1 VVSRVVSLA
10 VGVLLCA
17 CPQLGIDDDGE
28 GETDTD
34 GLEELVPPAINEAQT
49 ELRIPVTRAD
59 DLVLPVSDIALGIT
73 DLVLDGLNVGPLP
86 TTNRIGRL
94 TADTLTLR
102 LTGGMVAS
110 SHTIRLRTRAGA
122 EPIESREIAIHLV
135 PAITS
140 TPTATLGDDV
150 VFEADSLFTA
160 GYDGEGL
167 LVAIDL
173 EAEGPVALVHRGAG
187 TGWNLVDPVGFV
199 LDGLHVDASPGAS
212 VHAHLEPGGADPSDD
227 RVRVVWLAGIEAD
240 SIVVADSPW
249 LDPRPMPRRIL
260 DVDEIAGSSEY
271 ARLRR
276 PLVLGD
282 DVVVE
287 ALLATDVEQPHPG
300 DRTLVLVRIAGSPV
314 VAGEPRLATVEGRND
329 IDALGPT
336 IDLLEHAGDGPR
348 TFAARVAG
356 ARPVVFDLDRDS
368 GELATR
374 LSLSNDSTSILS
386 DLALPLVT
394 VLGAFDS
401 RQVFAA
407 LDGGAEG
414 ARLVLRHFDDGESTG
429 ATDASPTAEQLA
441 GIGEPSSAAVATLVG
456 GAPIY
461 LVPMGV
467 DAPVHAFVSTG
478 PVPIVAPLP
487 GVQCDEIAVPVT
499 TEGNRSGTT
508 SFACRRGREVSLGT
522 LQLPM

>member
-1 VVSRVVSLA
+1 MSRVASLA
-10 VGVLLCA
+10 WSLLLCA
-17 CPQLGIDDDGE
+17 CPQIGLDDDGE
-28 GETDTD
+28 GETETD
-34 GLEELVPPAINEAQT
+34 GAQEFVPPAINEAQT

-59 DLVLPVSDIALGIT
+59 DLVLPVSDITLGVT
-73 DLVLDGLNVGPLP
+73 DLLLDQLNVGPLDDA
-86 TTNRIGRL
+86 NRIGRL
-94 TADTLTLR
+94 TADALTLR

-110 SHTIRLRTRAGA
+110 SHTIRLRTRASA
-122 EPIESREIAIHLV
+122 DPIESREIAIHLV
-135 PAITS
+135 DATTS
-140 TPTATLGDDV
+140 TPTASVGDDV
-150 VFEADSLFTA
+150 AFEADALFTA
-160 GYDGEGL
+160 GYGSQGV
-167 LVAIDL
+167 LVSIDL
-173 EAEGPVALVHRGAG
+173 EAEDPVARVHRGAG
-187 TGWNLVDPVGFV
+187 TGWDLDAPVGFV
-199 LDGLHVDASPGAS
+199 LDGLHVDDSPRAS
-212 VHAHLEPGGADPSDD
+212 VHAHLEPGGSDPSDD

-240 SIVVADSPW
+240 SIVLADSPW

-260 DVDEIAGSSEY
+260 DVDAIAGSSEY
-271 ARLRR
+271 ARLGR

-287 ALLATDVEQPHPG
+287 ALLATDVEQPYPG
-300 DRTLVLVRIAGSPV
+300 DHTLVLVRIAGSPV

-329 IDALGPT
+329 IDALGPA
-336 IDLLEHAGDGPR
+336 IDLIGHMGGGAH

-356 ARPVVFDLDRDS
+356 SRPVVFDLDRES
-368 GELATR
+368 GELTTR
-374 LSLSNDSTSILS
+374 LSLSTDTTSILS
-386 DLALPLVT
+386 DLALPMVT

-407 LDGGAEG
+407 LDGGEG

-429 ATDASPTAEQLA
+429 AIDASPTAEQLA
-441 GIGEPSSAAVATLVG
+441 GIGEPTADAVATLVG

-499 TEGNRSGTT
+499 LEGNRGGAT